1 MMAAARQSRV
11 SVVMLTHDELIH
23 LEESLSTL
31 HAQSRAPD
39 EIIVVD
45 NASADGSVE
54 FIQRRFPGVRLLLN
68 RDNVGFARG
77 NNLGARAATGDY
89 VVFLNND
96 VRLDRAWL
104 AELIKPLETNPD
116 LVACQ
121 SLVLLYNEPE
131 RINTSGTTVNFLGV
145 GWCRDYRR
153 PRDVSLPADV
163 PTVSGAAFAI
173 RRDVFLAQG
182 GFDESYFIY
191 HEDIDLSWRL
201 RLEGHQLALAPSSIV
216 YHKYRFTRH
225 ARKYYLLER
234 NRIMTLI
241 KNYRLPTL
249 LLIAP
254 AFVVTEVGI
263 CLLAFRQGWLRP
275 KLAGYRDL
283 IRSLPA
289 LASKRRQVQRRR
301 RLPDRQVKRW
311 MVGTIDFEEVNS
323 PLVRLGGRLLTGYW
337 SAVRPL
343 IVW

>member
-1 MMAAARQSRV
+1 MAEEPRARV
-11 SVVMLTHDELIH
+11 SVVMLTHNELVH
-23 LEESLSTL
+23 LDESLSSL
-31 HAQSRAPD
+31 HDQSRPAD
-39 EIIVVD
+39 EVIVVD
-45 NASADGSVE
+45 NASTDGSVE
-54 FIQRRFPGVRLLLN
+54 FVQRRFPDVRLLAN

-77 NNLGARAATGDY
+77 NNLGARCATGDY
-89 VVFLNND
+89 VVFINND
-96 VRLDRAWL
+96 VRLDRLWL
-104 AELIKPLETNPD
+104 EELVRPLETNPD

-153 PRDVSLPADV
+153 PRDSTLSLEV

-173 RRDVFLAQG
+173 RRDVFVANG

-201 RLEGHQLALAPSSIV
+201 RLQGHQLALAPRSIV

-249 LLIAP
+249 LLITP
-254 AFVVTEVGI
+254 AFLLTEVGI
-263 CLLAFRQGWLRP
+263 CVLALRQGWLRP

-289 LASKRRQVQRRR
+289 LAGKRREVQRRR
-301 RLPDRQVKRW
+301 RLPDRLMKTW
-311 MVGTIDFEEVNS
+311 MVGTIDFEEINH
-323 PLVRLGGRLLTGYW
+323 PLVRLGGRILTGYW
-337 SAVRPL
+337 TAVRPL